1 MTDIPTIV
9 VTPSSAAAAYGRV
22 ERGETGSAAGEFG
35 ATLERAMQG
44 AMDTFHTTDAKVTE
58 ALSGGGNLTEVVTA
72 LARAQLT
79 LQTAT
84 TVRDRVVQAYQDI
97 MNVLLC
103 RAC

>member
-9 VTPSSAAAAYGRV
+9 VTPSSAAAAYVRV
-22 ERGETGSAAGEFG
+22 DRGEVGSVQGDFG

-44 AMDTFHTTDAKVTE
+44 AVDTFHTTDTKVTE
-58 ALSGGGNLTEVVTA
+58 ALNGGGNLTEVVTA

-97 MNVLLC
+97 MKMPI
-103 RAC
+103 

>member
-1 MTDIPTIV
+1 MSDIPTIV

-22 ERGETGSAAGEFG
+22 DRGEVGNVQGGDFG

-44 AMDTFHTTDAKVTE
+44 AVDTFHATDAKVTD
-58 ALSGGGNLTEVVTA
+58 ALNGGGNLTEVVTA

-97 MNVLLC
+97 MKMPI
-103 RAC
+103 